1 MNPKLFWLLTV
12 ILFVSIHRAEAQQ
25 ATLPKIG
32 WLGAR
37 SASAPTRE
45 VFRREIRSFGYV
57 EGKNMNIDTRRVSL
71 TAFPLWLMSWCV
83 SKLTCSLRPQ
93 PLLR

>member
-1 MNPKLFWLLTV
+1 MNSKHLWLITV

-57 EGKNMNIDTRRVSL
+57 EGKKEALALGTLCGGLFSAAALQRDGVKREG
-71 TAFPLWLMSWCV
+71 
-83 SKLTCSLRPQ
+83 
-93 PLLR
+93 